1 MRETSPEKSFQN
13 FCAEEINSSN
23 TLHCKIYYELD
34 WSFEIEDDI
43 SCSRR
48 LDDPST
54 DPCFAAQAC
63 YCNNDY
69 FIVSDSMPDE
79 YPEYLASF
87 KIAVQNE
94 KDAEVVSDDSSDVD
108 TGMIVFIVIGSFFVV
123 LAILYIT
130 SVLLK
135 RKRNKKSVQVASE
148 S

>member
-1 MRETSPEKSFQN
+1 MFEISPEKSYKN
-13 FCAEEINSSN
+13 ICEAENDLLT
-23 TLHCKIYYELD
+23 TLYCKIYYELD
-34 WSFEIEDDI
+34 WSFYFEATFRCEELIYDSEF
-43 SCSRR
+43 
-48 LDDPST
+48 

-63 YCNNDY
+63 YCHSDY

-87 KIAVQNE
+87 RIAVQNE
-94 KDAEVVSDDSSDVD
+94 KGAIVVSDDSSDVN

-130 SVLLK
+130 SVILK
-135 RKRNKKSVQVASE
+135 RKRNKKSVQVANE